1 MSKYTIDEMK
11 TIHEKYDDAAK
22 LLEDIREIDCLLDE
36 NRASEQDMC
45 TFQLQITKDD
55 DSTFIMELPD
65 DAVSLKMFIKIRK
78 IKEKNLEAL
87 IEKKE

>member
-45 TFQLQITKDD
+45 TFQLQITKND

-65 DAVSLKMFIKIRK
+65 DAISLKMFTEIRK
-78 IKEKNLEAL
+78 IKENELETL
-87 IEKKE
+87 IQIKE